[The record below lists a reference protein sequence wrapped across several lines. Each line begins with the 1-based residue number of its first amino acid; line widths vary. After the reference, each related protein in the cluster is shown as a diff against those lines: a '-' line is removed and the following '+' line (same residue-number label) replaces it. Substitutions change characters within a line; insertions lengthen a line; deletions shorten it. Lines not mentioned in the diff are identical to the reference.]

1 MTGCEHRGVGRHNG
15 STGCRLPLALLGA
28 TLALLLTAAVA
39 VARTVTLTQKDS
51 GGHVTLKRGDMLQ
64 VSFTGSFSSTG
75 YSWKLSTKPKGS
87 VLKETNDYTVGGG
100 CPAGV
105 VGCPSTIV
113 FVFKAE
119 GRGRT
124 HFMFHLLPPGRNAKP
139 QGTFTQS
146 VTVR

>member
-1 MTGCEHRGVGRHNG
+1 MNGCEHRGVGRHSG
-15 STGCRLPLALLGA
+15 SPGCRLPAALLGA
-28 TLALLLTAAVA
+28 MLTLLLTAAVA
-39 VARTVTLTQKDS
+39 VARTVTLTHKDS

-64 VSFTGSFSSTG
+64 VRFTGSFASTG

-87 VLKETNDYTVGGG
+87 VLKNTNDYAVGGG
-100 CPAGV
+100 CPAGA

-113 FVFKAE
+113 FAFKAE

-124 HFMFHLLPPGRNAKP
+124 HFTFHLLPPGRGAKP